1 MSDRTT
7 RAVSRHDPG
16 PMESVLQVRRATA
29 DDAAGIAA
37 VLSAVVAERVHS
49 AIDRA
54 WSTDEERRF
63 LETLTSRQA
72 IHVAVADASA
82 IIGLQILDLWSSG
95 LESMAH
101 VGQLG
106 TFLLPGH
113 RGRGIGRQL
122 WLASAPVAREAGYRK
137 LVVQVRAS
145 NAHARGYY
153 RGLGFAEC
161 GRLTRQVVIDGLE
174 DDEIIM
180 ELFL

>member
-1 MSDRTT
+1 M
-7 RAVSRHDPG
+7 
-16 PMESVLQVRRATA
+16 QIRRAAA

-37 VLSAVVAERVHS
+37 VVSAVVAERIHS

-54 WSTDEERRF
+54 WSTDEERRY
-63 LETLTSRQA
+63 LESLTARQA
-72 IHVAVADASA
+72 VHVAVDGASA
-82 IIGLQILDLWSSG
+82 IVGLQILDLWNPG

-106 TFLLPGH
+106 TFLVPGH
-113 RGRGIGRQL
+113 RGRGVGRQL
-122 WLASAPVAREAGYRK
+122 WLATAPVARDAGYRK

-161 GRLTRQVVIDGLE
+161 GRLTRQVIIDDQE
-174 DDEIIM
+174 DDEIVM
-180 ELFL
+180 ELFLSREDL